1 MKTPAEPNVV
11 PFPKSETARSSVE
24 RIWGKAVRNY
34 GYTGVPSILIK
45 AQRRLGVTPLQMN
58 ILLQL
63 LDYFYDPA
71 RPPFPKKTEIA
82 DRMGVSA
89 KTIQI
94 NMRALQ
100 QAGLIHREI
109 RKKAAGDYDSNI
121 YHLDGLIARV
131 QALEPEFREEKEQ
144 RQRAKRRVEMPLGR
158 RGDAE

>member
-1 MKTPAEPNVV
+1 MTTSADPNVV
-11 PFPKSETARSSVE
+11 PFPKTEKVKSSTE

-58 ILLQL
+58 IVLQL
-63 LDYFYDPA
+63 LDYFFDPT
-71 RPPFPKKTEIA
+71 RPPFPRKVEIA

-94 NMRALQ
+94 NIRALE
-100 QAGLIHREI
+100 QAGLIYREI
-109 RKKAAGDYDSNI
+109 RRKAAGDYDSNI

-131 QALEPEFREEKEQ
+131 QSLEPEFRREREQ
-144 RQRAKRRVEMPLGR
+144 RQRAKRQVEMPRGR
-158 RGDAE
+158 RNSD